1 MVPTGNAGVLAFVYR
16 SAGRRRAAAS
26 GTTPRGYRAG
36 MGRALVRISQAA
48 ARHRKAFVLAWAAL
62 LVLALPF
69 AGRAQSRLSN
79 GGFEVPGAE
88 SQLNLAYFEHLPR
101 YGAQPFTFL
110 VSAPTAGAAE
120 ARLAQIHQEALQVDD
135 RIRFTTA
142 PAASPDGRTR
152 AVTGYASVSQNEA
165 LAIARRLADRV
176 QVTEGST
183 RVYVLGAPALYSD
196 FQKIIETDLARAE
209 TLTAPFIAVVLIALF
224 GALVAATLPIV
235 LAVGAVVV
243 TFGAVFFVASATEM
257 SVFVTTM
264 VSMIGIGVA
273 VDYSMFV
280 LARFREELQRGA
292 IVDDAVDTAMRT
304 SGTAVVFSGLT
315 VVLALL
321 ALWIVPV
328 RAVQSMAAGAMMVV
342 AVAVLA
348 SATLLP
354 ALLHWLGARV
364 DRGRVRRRGGRR
376 EAGAGHAFWVRWVG
390 GIMRRPVVWFCASA
404 GLLGVLTL
412 PALWLETDNRTL
424 EQMPRSS
431 PIVAGND
438 ILSSRIT
445 GPGQGEAGAV
455 SVLVRP
461 RSGDASALAAGAR
474 RLAARVGRDPLVERT
489 TIRRLGNALAIQ
501 AMLRVDPESAQ
512 AENTLVPRLRSLIHG
527 DPIERVATV
536 DVGGVSAFNYDLNQE
551 VGSDLWMVIAA
562 VIVLA
567 YVVLLVLLRSVLL
580 PLKAVVMNLLSVG
593 AAYGVIVAVFQ
604 WGWLD
609 FTGFHHLGHLNTINP
624 SLILAITFGLSMD
637 YEVFLL
643 TRIRE
648 RYELH
653 GSNERAV
660 AEGIASSARFITSAA
675 AIMVVV
681 FGSFALTGVPTIKE
695 IGVGLAS
702 AIAIDA
708 TLTRLVLVPATMR
721 LLGDWNWW
729 LPGWLDRRLPQL
741 AHEAP
746 AAGD

>member
-1 MVPTGNAGVLAFVYR
+1 LVP
-16 SAGRRRAAAS
+16 
-26 GTTPRGYRAG
+26 GTDFSSNYRAG
-36 MGRALVRISQAA
+36 VGRALVRISRIA
-48 ARHRKAFVLAWAAL
+48 ARRPWTFVLAWVAL

-69 AGRAQSRLSN
+69 AGHAQSKLSN

-88 SQLNLAYFEHLPR
+88 SQRNLAYFENLPR
-101 YGAQPFTFL
+101 YGAQPFTLL
-110 VSAPTAGAAE
+110 VSAPTAQAA
-120 ARLAQIHQEALQVDD
+120 ADRLDQVRQEALAVDG
-135 RIRFTTA
+135 RIRFTTPPEGA
-142 PAASPDGRTR
+142 PDGRTR
-152 AVTGYASVSQNEA
+152 EITGYASVSQNEA
-165 LAIARRLADRV
+165 LEISRRLADRM
-176 QVTEGST
+176 QVTDGTT
-183 RVYVLGAPALYSD
+183 RVYVLGAPALYAS
-196 FQKIIETDLARAE
+196 FQRIIEQDLARAE
-209 TLTAPFIAVVLIALF
+209 TLTAPFIAIVLVALF
-224 GALVAATLPIV
+224 GALVAATLPIA
-235 LAVGAVVV
+235 LAVASVVI
-243 TFGAVFFVASATEM
+243 TFGAVFFAASATEM

-280 LARFREELQRGA
+280 LARFREELQAGA
-292 IVDDAVDTAMRT
+292 EPHAAVDTAMRT

-321 ALWIVPV
+321 ALWLVPV

-342 AVAVLA
+342 AIAVLA
-348 SATLLP
+348 SSTLLP
-354 ALLHWLGARV
+354 ALLHLLGRRV
-364 DRGRVRRRGGRR
+364 DRGRLPRRSRPGRERRG
-376 EAGAGHAFWVRWVG
+376 EFWVRWVG
-390 GIMRRPVVWFCASA
+390 RIMRRPLVWFCASA
-404 GLLGVLTL
+404 GLLVALTL
-412 PALWLETDNRTL
+412 PAIALETDNRTL

-431 PIVAGND
+431 PIVVGND
-438 ILSSRIT
+438 ILSARIT
-445 GPGQGEAGAV
+445 GPGQGPAGAV
-455 SVLVRP
+455 SILLRP
-461 RSGDASALAAGAR
+461 RTGDAAALAPDAR
-474 RLAARVGRDPLVERT
+474 RIAAKVERDPLVQGT
-489 TIRRLGNALAIQ
+489 TIRRLGNALNVQ
-501 AMLRVDPESAQ
+501 AQIRVDPESEQ
-512 AENTLVPRLRSLIHG
+512 AENELVPRLRTLIHA
-527 DPIERVATV
+527 DPVERRATV
-536 DVGGVSAFNYDLNQE
+536 NAGGVSAFNYDLNQE

-562 VIVLA
+562 VVVLA
-567 YVVLLVLLRSVLL
+567 YLVLLVLLRSVLL

-593 AAYGVIVAVFQ
+593 AAYGVIVAIFQ

-648 RYELH
+648 RYEIH

-660 AEGIASSARFITSAA
+660 AEGIASSARIITSAA

-695 IGVGLAS
+695 VGVGLAS

-708 TLTRLVLVPATMR
+708 THTRLVLVPATMR

-729 LPGWLDRRLPQL
+729 LPHWLDRRLPQL

>member
-1 MVPTGNAGVLAFVYR
+1 LSSN
-16 SAGRRRAAAS
+16 
-26 GTTPRGYRAG
+26 YRAG
-36 MGRALVRISQAA
+36 VGRALVRISRLA
-48 ARHRKAFVLAWAAL
+48 ARRRRAFVLVWVAL

-69 AGRAQSRLSN
+69 AGRAQSKLSN

-88 SQLNLAYFEHLPR
+88 SQRNVAYFQKMPR
-101 YGAQPFTFL
+101 FGAEPFTFV
-110 VSAPTAGAAE
+110 VSAPTPQAAA
-120 ARLAQIHQEALQVDD
+120 ARLAEVRRQALAVDG
-135 RIRFTTA
+135 RIRFTTPPESSA
-142 PAASPDGRTR
+142 DGLTR
-152 AVTGYASVSQNEA
+152 EVTGYASVTQNEA
-165 LAIARRLADRV
+165 LQISRRLADRM
-176 QVTEGST
+176 QVTDGPT
-183 RVYVLGAPALYSD
+183 RVYVLGAAALYSS
-196 FQKIIETDLARAE
+196 FQQIIEQDLARAE
-209 TLTAPFIAVVLIALF
+209 TLTAPFIAIVLVALF
-224 GALVAATLPIV
+224 GALVAATLPIA
-235 LAVGAVVV
+235 LAVAAVVI
-243 TFGAVFFVASATEM
+243 TFGAVFFAASATEM

-280 LARFREELQRGA
+280 LARFREELDAGA
-292 IVDDAVDTAMRT
+292 EPAGAVDTAMRT

-321 ALWIVPV
+321 ALWLVPV

-348 SATLLP
+348 SSTLLP
-354 ALLHWLGARV
+354 ALLHMLGRRV
-364 DRGRVRRRGGRR
+364 DRGRIGGRSRAKRDRRG
-376 EAGAGHAFWVRWVG
+376 EFWAAWVAR
-390 GIMRRPVVWFCASA
+390 IMRRPLPWFCASA
-404 GLLGVLTL
+404 GLLVALTL

-431 PIVAGND
+431 PIVVGNS

-445 GPGQGEAGAV
+445 GPGQGEAGAI
-455 SVLVRP
+455 SILIRP
-461 RSGDASALAAGAR
+461 HTGDAAALAADAR
-474 RLAARVGRDPLVERT
+474 RIAAKIGRDPLVQGTR
-489 TIRRLGNALAIQ
+489 IRRLGNALNVQ
-501 AMLRVDPESAQ
+501 ALIRVDPESEQ
-512 AENTLVPRLRSLIHG
+512 AENVLVPRLRAIVHA
-527 DPIERVATV
+527 DPVERRATA
-536 DVGGVSAFNYDLNQE
+536 DAGGVSAFNYDLNQE

-593 AAYGVIVAVFQ
+593 AAYGVIVAIFQ

-648 RYELH
+648 RYEAH

-660 AEGIASSARFITSAA
+660 AEGIASSARIITSAA

-681 FGSFALTGVPTIKE
+681 FGSFALTGVPTVKE
-695 IGVGLAS
+695 VGVGLAS

-729 LPGWLDRRLPQL
+729 LPQWLDRRLPQL

>member
-1 MVPTGNAGVLAFVYR
+1 LVP
-16 SAGRRRAAAS
+16 
-26 GTTPRGYRAG
+26 GTDFSCVYRAG
-36 MGRALVRISQAA
+36 VGRALVRIRRTA
-48 ARHRKAFVLAWAAL
+48 ARRPWAFVLAWVAL

-69 AGRAQSRLSN
+69 AGQAQSKLSN

-88 SQLNLAYFEHLPR
+88 SQRNLAYFEHLPR
-101 YGAQPFTFL
+101 YGAQPFTLL
-110 VSAPTAGAAE
+110 VAAPTPQAAA
-120 ARLAQIHQEALQVDD
+120 ARLATVQREALRIDG
-135 RIRFTTA
+135 RIRFTTPPESSA
-142 PAASPDGRTR
+142 DGR
-152 AVTGYASVSQNEA
+152 AQEITGYASLSQNEA
-165 LAIARRLADRV
+165 LAVSRRLADRM
-176 QVTEGST
+176 QATNGQT
-183 RVYVLGAPALYSD
+183 RVYVLGAPALYAS

-209 TLTAPFIAVVLIALF
+209 TLTAPFIAIVLVALF
-224 GALVAATLPIV
+224 GALVAATLPLA
-235 LAVGAVVV
+235 LAVVSVVI

-280 LARFREELQRGA
+280 LARFREELRSGA
-292 IVDDAVDTAMRT
+292 DWHAAVDTAMRT

-321 ALWIVPV
+321 ALWLVPV

-348 SATLLP
+348 SSTLLA
-354 ALLHWLGARV
+354 ALLHLLGRRV
-364 DRGRVRRRGGRR
+364 DRGRIRRRPRHSGDRSG
-376 EAGAGHAFWVRWVG
+376 EFWQRWVAH
-390 GIMRRPVVWFCASA
+390 IMRRPLLWFCASA
-404 GLLGVLTL
+404 GLLIVLTL
-412 PALWLETDNRTL
+412 PAIALETDNRTL

-431 PIVAGND
+431 PIAVGNAV
-438 ILSSRIT
+438 LSDRIT

-455 SVLVRP
+455 SILMRP
-461 RSGDASALAAGAR
+461 LSGDAAALAPDAR
-474 RLAARVGRDPLVERT
+474 RIAAKVERDPLVLRT
-489 TIRRLGNALAIQ
+489 TIRRLGNALNVQ
-501 AMLRVDPESAQ
+501 AQIRVNPESQQ
-512 AENTLVPRLRSLIHG
+512 AENELVPRLRTLVHT
-527 DPIERVATV
+527 DLAVRRATV
-536 DVGGVSAFNYDLNQE
+536 NAGGVSAFNYDLNQE

-562 VIVLA
+562 VLVLA
-567 YVVLLVLLRSVLL
+567 YGVLLVLLRSVLL
-580 PLKAVVMNLLSVG
+580 PLKAVIMNLLSVG

-648 RYELH
+648 RYEVH

-660 AEGIASSARFITSAA
+660 AEGIASSARIITSAA

-695 IGVGLAS
+695 VGVGLAS

-729 LPGWLDRRLPQL
+729 LPRWLDRRLPQL

>member
-1 MVPTGNAGVLAFVYR
+1 
-16 SAGRRRAAAS
+16 
-26 GTTPRGYRAG
+26 
-36 MGRALVRISQAA
+36 
-48 ARHRKAFVLAWAAL
+48 
-62 LVLALPF
+62 
-69 AGRAQSRLSN
+69 
-79 GGFEVPGAE
+79 
-88 SQLNLAYFEHLPR
+88 
-101 YGAQPFTFL
+101 
-110 VSAPTAGAAE
+110 
-120 ARLAQIHQEALQVDD
+120 
-135 RIRFTTA
+135 
-142 PAASPDGRTR
+142 
-152 AVTGYASVSQNEA
+152 
-165 LAIARRLADRV
+165 
-176 QVTEGST
+176 
-183 RVYVLGAPALYSD
+183 
-196 FQKIIETDLARAE
+196 
-209 TLTAPFIAVVLIALF
+209 
-224 GALVAATLPIV
+224 
-235 LAVGAVVV
+235 
-243 TFGAVFFVASATEM
+243 
-257 SVFVTTM
+257 M

-280 LARFREELQRGA
+280 LARFREELQAGA
-292 IVDDAVDTAMRT
+292 EPDAAVDTAMRT

-321 ALWIVPV
+321 ALWLVPV
-328 RAVQSMAAGAMMVV
+328 RAIQSMAAGAMMVV

-348 SATLLP
+348 SSTLLP
-354 ALLHWLGARV
+354 ALLHLLGRRI
-364 DRGRVRRRGGRR
+364 DRGRVRRPSRAQLDRSN
-376 EAGAGHAFWVRWVG
+376 AFWTRWVG
-390 GIMRRPVVWFCASA
+390 RIMRRPLLWFCASA
-404 GLLGVLTL
+404 GLLVALTL
-412 PALWLETDNRTL
+412 PAIALETDNRTL

-431 PIVAGND
+431 TIVVGD
-438 ILSSRIT
+438 SILSNRIT

-455 SVLVRP
+455 SILIRP
-461 RSGDASALAAGAR
+461 LSGDASALALAPDGR
-474 RLAARVGRDPLVERT
+474 RIAAKVGRDPLVQST
-489 TIRRLGNALAIQ
+489 TIRRLGNALTIQ
-501 AMLRVDPESAQ
+501 AQIRVDPESQQ
-512 AENTLVPRLRSLIHG
+512 AENELVPRLRSVIHA
-527 DPIERVATV
+527 DPAERRATI

-562 VIVLA
+562 VLVLA

-648 RYELH
+648 RYEIH

-660 AEGIASSARFITSAA
+660 AEGIASSARIITSAA

-695 IGVGLAS
+695 VGVGLAS

-729 LPGWLDRRLPQL
+729 LPRWLDRRLPQL

>member
-1 MVPTGNAGVLAFVYR
+1 MGPGPPGGVYR
-16 SAGRRRAAAS
+16 ATVG
-26 GTTPRGYRAG
+26 GV
-36 MGRALVRISQAA
+36 LVRISRAA
-48 ARHRKAFVLAWAAL
+48 ARRRWAFVLVWVGL
-62 LVLALPF
+62 LVIALPF
-69 AGRAQSRLSN
+69 AGRAQSKLSN

-88 SQLNLAYFEHLPR
+88 SELNLAYFEHLPR
-101 YGAQPFTFL
+101 YGAQPFTLL
-110 VSAPTAGAAE
+110 VSAPTAEAAA
-120 ARLAQIHQEALQVDD
+120 ARLADVRREALAVDR

-142 PAASPDGRTR
+142 PIASPDGRAR

-165 LAIARRLADRV
+165 LAISRRLADRM
-176 QVTEGST
+176 QVTDGST
-183 RVYVLGAPALYSD
+183 RVYVLGAPALYAA
-196 FQKIIETDLARAE
+196 FQKIIEKDLARAE
-209 TLTAPFIAVVLIALF
+209 TLTAPFIAIVLVALF
-224 GALVAATLPIV
+224 GALVAAMLPLALAIV
-235 LAVGAVVV
+235 SVVI
-243 TFGAVFFVASATEM
+243 TFGAVFFAASATEM

-280 LARFREELQRGA
+280 LARFREELAAGA
-292 IVDDAVDTAMRT
+292 DPDDAVDTAMRT

-321 ALWIVPV
+321 ALWLVPV

-342 AVAVLA
+342 TVAVLA
-348 SATLLP
+348 SSTLLP
-354 ALLHWLGARV
+354 ALLHILGRRV
-364 DRGRVRRRGGRR
+364 DRGRIRRRSRPGRDR
-376 EAGAGHAFWVRWVG
+376 RGEFWERWVG
-390 GIMRRPVVWFCASA
+390 RIMRRPLLWFCASA
-404 GLLGVLTL
+404 GLLIVLTL
-412 PALWLETDNRTL
+412 PAISLETDNRTL

-438 ILSSRIT
+438 VLSSQIT
-445 GPGQGEAGAV
+445 GPGQGEAGAI
-455 SVLVRP
+455 SILVRP
-461 RSGDASALAAGAR
+461 FSGDVSALAPETR
-474 RLAARVGRDPLVERT
+474 RLAAKVSRDPLVQGT
-489 TIRRLGNALAIQ
+489 TIRRLGNALNIQ
-501 AMLRVDPESAQ
+501 ALIRVDPESEQ
-512 AENTLVPRLRSLIHG
+512 AENVLAPRLRSLVHA
-527 DPIERVATV
+527 DPIERRASVN
-536 DVGGVSAFNYDLNQE
+536 VGGVSAFNYDLNQE
-551 VGSDLWMVIAA
+551 VGSDLWMVITA
-562 VIVLA
+562 VVVLA
-567 YVVLLVLLRSVLL
+567 YLVLLVLLRSVLL

-593 AAYGVIVAVFQ
+593 AAYGVIVAIFQ

-660 AEGIASSARFITSAA
+660 AEGIATSARIITSAA

-695 IGVGLAS
+695 VGVGLAS

-708 TLTRLVLVPATMR
+708 TITRLVLVPATMR

-729 LPGWLDRRLPQL
+729 LPGWLDRRLPQM

>member
-1 MVPTGNAGVLAFVYR
+1 V
-16 SAGRRRAAAS
+16 
-26 GTTPRGYRAG
+26 
-36 MGRALVRISQAA
+36 GRALVRISRIA
-48 ARHRKAFVLAWAAL
+48 ARRRRAFALAWVVL
-62 LVLALPF
+62 LLLALPF
-69 AGRAQSRLSN
+69 AGHAQSKLSN

-88 SQLNLAYFEHLPR
+88 SQRNVAYFENLPR
-101 YGAQPFTFL
+101 YGAEPFTFL
-110 VSAPTAGAAE
+110 VSAPTPQAAAARLGELHAE
-120 ARLAQIHQEALQVDD
+120 ALRVDG
-135 RIRFTTA
+135 RIRFTTPPRSSA
-142 PAASPDGRTR
+142 DGRTR
-152 AVTGYASVSQNEA
+152 MLTGYASVTQNQA
-165 LAIARRLADRV
+165 LGIARRLADRM
-176 QVTEGST
+176 QVTDGPT
-183 RVYVLGAPALYSD
+183 RVYILGPPALYSS
-196 FQKIIETDLARAE
+196 FQKIIEQDLARAE
-209 TLTAPFIAVVLIALF
+209 TLTAPFIAIVLVALF
-224 GALVAATLPIV
+224 GALVAATLPLA
-235 LAVGAVVV
+235 LAVAAVVI

-280 LARFREELQRGA
+280 LARFREELQAGA
-292 IVDDAVDTAMRT
+292 EPAAAVDTAMRT

-348 SATLLP
+348 SSTLLP
-354 ALLHWLGARV
+354 ALLHMLGRRV
-364 DRGRVRRRGGRR
+364 DRGRIGRR
-376 EAGAGHAFWVRWVG
+376 ARPGRDRSGDFWAAWVG
-390 GIMRRPVVWFCASA
+390 RIMRRPLLWFCVSA
-404 GLLGVLTL
+404 GLLVALTL
-412 PALWLETDNRTL
+412 PAIALETDNRTL
-424 EQMPRSS
+424 EQMPGSS
-431 PIVAGND
+431 PVVVGNG
-438 ILSSRIT
+438 ILSSQIT
-445 GPGQGEAGAV
+445 GPGQGESGAV
-455 SVLVRP
+455 SILMRP
-461 RSGDASALAAGAR
+461 LSGDASALAPDAR
-474 RLAARVGRDPLVERT
+474 RIAAKVRRDPLVQSTR
-489 TIRRLGNALAIQ
+489 IRRLGNALNVQ
-501 AMLRVDPESAQ
+501 ALIRVDPESEQ
-512 AENTLVPRLRSLIHG
+512 AENQIVPRLRRVIHA
-527 DPIERVATV
+527 DPVERRATV

-593 AAYGVIVAVFQ
+593 AAYGVIVAIFQ

-648 RYELH
+648 RYEIH

-660 AEGIASSARFITSAA
+660 AEGIASSARIITSAA

-695 IGVGLAS
+695 VGVGLAS

-729 LPGWLDRRLPQL
+729 LPHWLDRRLPEL

>member
-1 MVPTGNAGVLAFVYR
+1 V
-16 SAGRRRAAAS
+16 
-26 GTTPRGYRAG
+26 
-36 MGRALVRISQAA
+36 GRALVRISRVA
-48 ARHRKAFVLAWAAL
+48 ARRRRAFVLAWLVLL
-62 LVLALPF
+62 LVALPF
-69 AGRAQSRLSN
+69 AGRAQSKLSN

-88 SQLNLAYFEHLPR
+88 SQRNVAYFENLPR
-101 YGAQPFTFL
+101 YGAEPFTLL
-110 VSAPTAGAAE
+110 VSAPTAQAADIRLRRLRAE
-120 ARLAQIHQEALQVDD
+120 ALRVDG
-135 RIRFTTA
+135 RIRFTT
-142 PAASPDGRTR
+142 PPRSSPDGRTR

-165 LAIARRLADRV
+165 LEISRRLADRV
-176 QVTEGST
+176 QVTDGPT
-183 RVYVLGAPALYSD
+183 RVYILGPPALYSS
-196 FQKIIETDLARAE
+196 FQKIIEQDLARAE
-209 TLTAPFIAVVLIALF
+209 TLTAPFIAVVLVALF
-224 GALVAATLPIV
+224 GALVAATLPIA
-235 LAVGAVVV
+235 LAVAAVVI
-243 TFGAVFFVASATEM
+243 TFGAVFFTASATEM

-280 LARFREELQRGA
+280 LARFREELDAGA
-292 IVDDAVDTAMRT
+292 EPAAAVDTAMRT

-321 ALWIVPV
+321 ALWLVPV

-348 SATLLP
+348 SSTLLP
-354 ALLHWLGARV
+354 ALLHMLGRRV
-364 DRGRVRRRGGRR
+364 DRGRIGRRTRLERDRRR
-376 EAGAGHAFWVRWVG
+376 EFWTAWVAQ
-390 GIMRRPVVWFCASA
+390 IMRRPLVWFCASA
-404 GLLGVLTL
+404 GLLVILTL
-412 PALWLETDNRTL
+412 PAIALETDNRTL

-431 PIVAGND
+431 PVVAGNG
-438 ILSSRIT
+438 ILSSKIT
-445 GPGQGEAGAV
+445 GPGQGEAGAI
-455 SVLVRP
+455 SILMRP
-461 RSGDASALAAGAR
+461 ISGDAATLAADAHR
-474 RLAARVGRDPLVERT
+474 IAAKVGRDPLVRGT
-489 TIRRLGNALAIQ
+489 SIRRLGNALNVQ
-501 AMLRVDPESAQ
+501 ALIRVDPESEQ
-512 AENTLVPRLRSLIHG
+512 AENELVPRLRRVIHA
-527 DPIERVATV
+527 DPVERRATV
-536 DVGGVSAFNYDLNQE
+536 NLGGVSAFNYDLNQE

-562 VIVLA
+562 VVVLA

-593 AAYGVIVAVFQ
+593 AAYGVIVAIFQ

-637 YEVFLL
+637 YVVFLL

-648 RYELH
+648 RYEAH

-660 AEGIASSARFITSAA
+660 AEGIASSARIITSAA

-695 IGVGLAS
+695 VGVGLAS

-708 TLTRLVLVPATMR
+708 TITRLVLVPATMR

-729 LPGWLDRRLPQL
+729 LPHWLDRRLPQM

>member
-1 MVPTGNAGVLAFVYR
+1 
-16 SAGRRRAAAS
+16 
-26 GTTPRGYRAG
+26 
-36 MGRALVRISQAA
+36 
-48 ARHRKAFVLAWAAL
+48 VLAWVAL

-69 AGRAQSRLSN
+69 AGHAQAKLSN

-88 SQLNLAYFEHLPR
+88 SQRNLAYFENLPR
-101 YGAQPFTFL
+101 YGAQPFTLL
-110 VSAPTAGAAE
+110 VSAPTAQAAA
-120 ARLAQIHQEALQVDD
+120 ARLDQVRHEALAVDG
-135 RIRFTTA
+135 RIRFTTPPEGA
-142 PAASPDGRTR
+142 PDGRTR
-152 AVTGYASVSQNEA
+152 EITGYASVSQNEA
-165 LAIARRLADRV
+165 LEISRRLADRM
-176 QVTEGST
+176 QVTDGPT
-183 RVYVLGAPALYSD
+183 RVYVLGAPALYAS
-196 FQKIIETDLARAE
+196 FQRIIEQDLARAE
-209 TLTAPFIAVVLIALF
+209 TLTAPFIAIVLVALF
-224 GALVAATLPIV
+224 GALVAATLPIA
-235 LAVGAVVV
+235 LAVAAVVI
-243 TFGAVFFVASATEM
+243 TFGAVFFAASATEM

-280 LARFREELQRGA
+280 LARFREELEAGA
-292 IVDDAVDTAMRT
+292 EPHAAVDTAMRT

-321 ALWIVPV
+321 ALWLVPV

-342 AVAVLA
+342 AIAVLA
-348 SATLLP
+348 SSTLLP
-354 ALLHWLGARV
+354 ALLHLLGRRV
-364 DRGRVRRRGGRR
+364 DRGRLRRRSRPGRER
-376 EAGAGHAFWVRWVG
+376 RGEFWARWVG
-390 GIMRRPVVWFCASA
+390 GIMRRPLLWFCASA
-404 GLLGVLTL
+404 GLLVALTL
-412 PALWLETDNRTL
+412 PAIALETDNRTL

-431 PIVAGND
+431 PIVVGNG
-438 ILSSRIT
+438 ILSARIT
-445 GPGQGEAGAV
+445 GPGQGPAGAV
-455 SVLVRP
+455 SILLRP
-461 RSGDASALAAGAR
+461 RTGDASALAPDAR
-474 RLAARVGRDPLVERT
+474 RIAAKVERDPLVQGT
-489 TIRRLGNALAIQ
+489 TIRRLGNALNVQ
-501 AMLRVDPESAQ
+501 AQIRVDPESEQ
-512 AENTLVPRLRSLIHG
+512 AENELVPRLRTLIHA
-527 DPIERVATV
+527 DPVERRATV
-536 DVGGVSAFNYDLNQE
+536 NAGGVSAFNYDLNQE

-562 VIVLA
+562 VVVLA
-567 YVVLLVLLRSVLL
+567 YLVLLVLLRSVLL

-593 AAYGVIVAVFQ
+593 AAYGVIVAIFQ

-648 RYELH
+648 RYEIH

-660 AEGIASSARFITSAA
+660 AEGIASSARIITSAA

-695 IGVGLAS
+695 VGVGLAS

-729 LPGWLDRRLPQL
+729 LPHWLDRRLPQL

>member
-1 MVPTGNAGVLAFVYR
+1 M
-16 SAGRRRAAAS
+16 
-26 GTTPRGYRAG
+26 
-36 MGRALVRISQAA
+36 
-48 ARHRKAFVLAWAAL
+48 LAWVAL

-69 AGRAQSRLSN
+69 AGHAQSKLSN

-88 SQLNLAYFEHLPR
+88 SQRNLAYFENLPR
-101 YGAQPFTFL
+101 YGAQPFTLL
-110 VSAPTAGAAE
+110 VSAPTAQAAA
-120 ARLAQIHQEALQVDD
+120 ARLDQVRQEALAVDG
-135 RIRFTTA
+135 RIRFTTPPEGA
-142 PAASPDGRTR
+142 PDGRTR
-152 AVTGYASVSQNEA
+152 EITGYASVSQNEA
-165 LAIARRLADRV
+165 LEISRRLADRM
-176 QVTEGST
+176 QVTDGTT
-183 RVYVLGAPALYSD
+183 RVYVLGAPALYAS
-196 FQKIIETDLARAE
+196 FQRIIEQDLARAE
-209 TLTAPFIAVVLIALF
+209 TLTAPFIAIVLVALF
-224 GALVAATLPIV
+224 GALVAATLPIA
-235 LAVGAVVV
+235 LAVAAVVI
-243 TFGAVFFVASATEM
+243 TFGAVFFAASATEM

-280 LARFREELQRGA
+280 LARFREELQAGA
-292 IVDDAVDTAMRT
+292 EPHAAVDTAMRT

-321 ALWIVPV
+321 ALWLVPV

-342 AVAVLA
+342 AIAVLA
-348 SATLLP
+348 SSTLLP
-354 ALLHWLGARV
+354 ALLHLLGRRV
-364 DRGRVRRRGGRR
+364 DRGRLPRRSRGGRDR
-376 EAGAGHAFWVRWVG
+376 GGEFWARWVG
-390 GIMRRPVVWFCASA
+390 RIMRRPLLWFCASA
-404 GLLGVLTL
+404 GLLVALTL
-412 PALWLETDNRTL
+412 PAIALETDNRTL

-431 PIVAGND
+431 PIVVGNG
-438 ILSSRIT
+438 ILSARIT
-445 GPGQGEAGAV
+445 GPGQGPAGAV
-455 SVLVRP
+455 SILLRP
-461 RSGDASALAAGAR
+461 RTGDAAALAPDAR
-474 RLAARVGRDPLVERT
+474 RIAAKVERDPLVQGT
-489 TIRRLGNALAIQ
+489 TIRRLGNALNVQ
-501 AMLRVDPESAQ
+501 AQIRVDPESEQ
-512 AENTLVPRLRSLIHG
+512 AENELVPRLRTLIHA
-527 DPIERVATV
+527 DPVERRATV
-536 DVGGVSAFNYDLNQE
+536 NAGGVSAFNYDLNQE

-562 VIVLA
+562 VVVLA
-567 YVVLLVLLRSVLL
+567 YLVLLVLLRSVLL

-593 AAYGVIVAVFQ
+593 AAYGVIVAIFQ

-648 RYELH
+648 RYEIH

-660 AEGIASSARFITSAA
+660 AEGIASSARIITSAA

-695 IGVGLAS
+695 VGVGLAS

-729 LPGWLDRRLPQL
+729 LPHWLDRRLPQL

>member
-1 MVPTGNAGVLAFVYR
+1 MLRLT
-16 SAGRRRAAAS
+16 
-26 GTTPRGYRAG
+26 YRAVV
-36 MGRALVRISQAA
+36 GRALVRISQIA
-48 ARHRKAFVLAWAAL
+48 ARHRRAFVLAWVAL

-69 AGRAQSRLSN
+69 AGRAQSKLSN

-88 SQLNLAYFEHLPR
+88 SQRNVAYFENLPR
-101 YGAQPFTFL
+101 YGAEPFTFL
-110 VSAPTAGAAE
+110 VTAPTPQAAA
-120 ARLAQIHQEALQVDD
+120 ARLARLRTEALQVDG
-135 RIRFTTA
+135 RIRFTTPPESSA
-142 PAASPDGRTR
+142 DGRTR
-152 AVTGYASVSQNEA
+152 EVTGYASVTQNEA
-165 LAIARRLADRV
+165 LQISRRLADRM
-176 QVTEGST
+176 QVTEGPT
-183 RVYVLGAPALYSD
+183 RVYVLGAAALYSS

-209 TLTAPFIAVVLIALF
+209 TLTAPFIAVVLVALF
-224 GALVAATLPIV
+224 GALVAATLPIA
-235 LAVGAVVV
+235 LAVAAVVI

-280 LARFREELQRGA
+280 LARFREELGA
-292 IVDDAVDTAMRT
+292 GAEPAAAVDTAMRT

-321 ALWIVPV
+321 ALWLVPV

-348 SATLLP
+348 SSTLLP
-354 ALLHWLGARV
+354 ALLHLLGRRV
-364 DRGRVRRRGGRR
+364 DRGRIRRSRPDRDRRG
-376 EAGAGHAFWVRWVG
+376 EFWTAWVG
-390 GIMRRPVVWFCASA
+390 RIMRRPLLWFCASA
-404 GLLGVLTL
+404 GILVALTL

-431 PIVAGND
+431 PIVVGND
-438 ILSSRIT
+438 ILSKRIT
-445 GPGQGEAGAV
+445 GPGQGEAGAI
-455 SVLVRP
+455 SILIRP
-461 RSGDASALAAGAR
+461 RSGDASALATDAR
-474 RLAARVGRDPLVERT
+474 RIAAKVGRDPLVQSTR
-489 TIRRLGNALAIQ
+489 IRRLGNALNVQ
-501 AMLRVDPESAQ
+501 ALIRVDPESEQ
-512 AENTLVPRLRSLIHG
+512 AENVLVPRLRAIVHA
-527 DPIERVATV
+527 DPVEQRATA
-536 DVGGVSAFNYDLNQE
+536 DAGGVSAFNYDLNQE
-551 VGSDLWMVIAA
+551 VGSDLWMVIVA

-567 YVVLLVLLRSVLL
+567 YVVLLLLLRSVLL

-593 AAYGVIVAVFQ
+593 AAYGVIVAIFQ

-648 RYELH
+648 RYEVH

-660 AEGIASSARFITSAA
+660 AEGIASSARIITSAA

-695 IGVGLAS
+695 VGVGLAS

-729 LPGWLDRRLPQL
+729 LPHWLDRRLPQL

>member
-1 MVPTGNAGVLAFVYR
+1 MGRVLVRWSRIAARRRWAFVV
-16 SAGRRRAAAS
+16 GW
-26 GTTPRGYRAG
+26 
-36 MGRALVRISQAA
+36 V
-48 ARHRKAFVLAWAAL
+48 VLL
-62 LVLALPF
+62 IVALPF
-69 AGRAQSRLSN
+69 AGRAQAKLSN

-88 SQLNLAYFEHLPR
+88 SQRNVAYFEHLPR
-101 YGAQPFTFL
+101 YGAEPFTFL
-110 VSAPTAGAAE
+110 VSAPTPQAAAARLSSVHAE
-120 ARLAQIHQEALQVDD
+120 ALRVDS
-135 RIRFTTA
+135 RIRFTT
-142 PAASPDGRTR
+142 PPRSSPDGRTR
-152 AVTGYASVSQNEA
+152 AVTGYASVSQDEA
-165 LAIARRLADRV
+165 LAISRRLSDRM
-176 QVTEGST
+176 QVTDGPT
-183 RVYVLGAPALYSD
+183 RVYVLGAPALYAS
-196 FQKIIETDLARAE
+196 FQKIIERDLARAE
-209 TLTAPFIAVVLIALF
+209 TLTAPFIAIVLVALF
-224 GALVAATLPIV
+224 GALVAATLPIA
-235 LAVGAVVV
+235 LAIAAVVI

-280 LARFREELQRGA
+280 LARFREELQAGA
-292 IVDDAVDTAMRT
+292 EPDAAVDTAMRT

-321 ALWIVPV
+321 ALWLVPV
-328 RAVQSMAAGAMMVV
+328 RAIQSMAAGAMMVV

-348 SATLLP
+348 SSTLLP
-354 ALLHWLGARV
+354 ALLHILGRRV
-364 DRGRVRRRGGRR
+364 DRGRVRRRTRAGSDRR
-376 EAGAGHAFWVRWVG
+376 SEFWTRWVG
-390 GIMRRPVVWFCASA
+390 RIMRRPLVWFCASA
-404 GLLGVLTL
+404 GLLVALTL
-412 PALWLETDNRTL
+412 PAIALETDNRTL

-431 PIVAGND
+431 TIVVGD
-438 ILSSRIT
+438 GILSHRIT

-455 SVLVRP
+455 SILMRP
-461 RSGDASALAAGAR
+461 RTGDASTLAPDAR
-474 RLAARVGRDPLVERT
+474 RIAAKVARDPLVQGT
-489 TIRRLGNALAIQ
+489 TIRRLGNALNVQ
-501 AMLRVDPESAQ
+501 AQIRVNPESQQ
-512 AENTLVPRLRSLIHG
+512 AENVLVPRLRTVIHA
-527 DPIERVATV
+527 DPAERRATI

-562 VIVLA
+562 VVVLA
-567 YVVLLVLLRSVLL
+567 YLVLLVLLRSVLL

-609 FTGFHHLGHLNTINP
+609 FTGFRHLGHLNTINP

-648 RYELH
+648 RYEIH

-660 AEGIASSARFITSAA
+660 AEGIASSARIITSAA

-695 IGVGLAS
+695 VGVGLAS

-708 TLTRLVLVPATMR
+708 TITRLVLVPATMR

-729 LPGWLDRRLPQL
+729 LPRWLERRLPQI

>member
-1 MVPTGNAGVLAFVYR
+1 
-16 SAGRRRAAAS
+16 
-26 GTTPRGYRAG
+26 
-36 MGRALVRISQAA
+36 MGRALVRISRIA
-48 ARHRKAFVLAWAAL
+48 ARRRRAFVLVWVVL
-62 LVLALPF
+62 LLLALPF
-69 AGRAQSRLSN
+69 AARAQSKLSN

-88 SQLNLAYFEHLPR
+88 SQRNLAYFENLPR

-110 VSAPTAGAAE
+110 VTAPTPGAAA
-120 ARLAQIHQEALQVDD
+120 ARLSGLRAEALRVDG
-135 RIRFTTA
+135 RIRFTTPPESSA
-142 PAASPDGRTR
+142 DGRTR
-152 AVTGYASVSQNEA
+152 TVTGYASVSQNEA
-165 LAIARRLADRV
+165 LAISRRLAERV
-176 QVTEGST
+176 QVTEGPT
-183 RVYVLGAPALYSD
+183 RVYVLGAPALYAS
-196 FQKIIETDLARAE
+196 FQKIIEQDLARAE
-209 TLTAPFIAVVLIALF
+209 TLTAPFIAIVLVALF
-224 GALVAATLPIV
+224 GALVAATLPIA
-235 LAVGAVVV
+235 LAIAAVVI

-280 LARFREELQRGA
+280 LARFREELEAGA
-292 IVDDAVDTAMRT
+292 EPGAAVDMAMRT

-348 SATLLP
+348 SSTLLP
-354 ALLHWLGARV
+354 ALLHILGRRV
-364 DRGRVRRRGGRR
+364 DRGRIGRRSRPERDRRG
-376 EAGAGHAFWVRWVG
+376 EFWAAWVG
-390 GIMRRPVVWFCASA
+390 RIMRRPLLWFCASA
-404 GLLGVLTL
+404 GVLVALTL
-412 PALWLETDNRTL
+412 PAIALETDNRTL

-431 PIVAGND
+431 PIVAGNR
-438 ILSSRIT
+438 ILSSEIT
-445 GPGQGEAGAV
+445 GPGQGEAGAI
-455 SVLVRP
+455 SILMRP
-461 RSGDASALAAGAR
+461 LSGDASALAPDAR
-474 RLAARVGRDPLVERT
+474 RIAAEVGRNPLVQGTR
-489 TIRRLGNALAIQ
+489 IRRLGNALNVHALI
-501 AMLRVDPESAQ
+501 RVNPESEQ
-512 AENTLVPRLRSLIHG
+512 AENEIVPRLRTLIHA
-527 DPIERVATV
+527 DPVERRATV
-536 DVGGVSAFNYDLNQE
+536 NVGGVSAFNYDLNQE

-562 VIVLA
+562 VVVLA

-593 AAYGVIVAVFQ
+593 AAYGVIVAIFQ

-648 RYELH
+648 RYEAH

-660 AEGIASSARFITSAA
+660 AEGIASSARIITSAA

-695 IGVGLAS
+695 VGVGLAS

-729 LPGWLDRRLPQL
+729 LPHWLDRRLPKL
-741 AHEAP
+741 AHEAH

>member
-1 MVPTGNAGVLAFVYR
+1 VP
-16 SAGRRRAAAS
+16 
-26 GTTPRGYRAG
+26 GTDFSCNYRAG
-36 MGRALVRISQAA
+36 VGRALVQISQIA
-48 ARHRKAFVLAWAAL
+48 ARHRKAFVLAWAIL

-69 AGRAQSRLSN
+69 AGRAQSKLSN

-88 SQLNLAYFEHLPR
+88 SQRNVAYFENLPR
-101 YGAQPFTFL
+101 YGAEPFTFL
-110 VSAPTAGAAE
+110 VSAPTPQAAV
-120 ARLAQIHQEALQVDD
+120 ARLADVRRQALAVDG
-135 RIRFTTA
+135 RIRFTT
-142 PAASPDGRTR
+142 PPEASADGRTR
-152 AVTGYASVSQNEA
+152 EVTGYASVTQNEA
-165 LAIARRLADRV
+165 LQISRRLADRM
-176 QVTEGST
+176 QVTDGPT
-183 RVYVLGAPALYSD
+183 RVYVLGAAALYSS
-196 FQKIIETDLARAE
+196 FQKIIEQDLARAE
-209 TLTAPFIAVVLIALF
+209 TLTAPIIAIVLVALF
-224 GALVAATLPIV
+224 GALVAATLPIA
-235 LAVGAVVV
+235 LAVAAVVI

-280 LARFREELQRGA
+280 LARFREELEAGA
-292 IVDDAVDTAMRT
+292 EPATAVDTAMRT

-321 ALWIVPV
+321 ALWLVPV

-348 SATLLP
+348 SSTLLP
-354 ALLHWLGARV
+354 ALLHMLGRRV
-364 DRGRVRRRGGRR
+364 DRGRIRRFRPGRDRRG
-376 EAGAGHAFWVRWVG
+376 EFWTAWVG
-390 GIMRRPVVWFCASA
+390 RIMRRPLPWFCASA
-404 GLLGVLTL
+404 GVLVALTL

-431 PIVAGND
+431 PIVVGND
-438 ILSSRIT
+438 ILSKRIT
-445 GPGQGEAGAV
+445 GPGQGEAGAI
-455 SVLVRP
+455 SILIRP
-461 RSGDASALAAGAR
+461 RTGDASALAADAR
-474 RLAARVGRDPLVERT
+474 RIAAKVGRDPLVQT
-489 TIRRLGNALAIQ
+489 TRIRRLGNALNVQ
-501 AMLRVDPESAQ
+501 ALIRVDPESEQ
-512 AENTLVPRLRSLIHG
+512 AENVLVPRLRAIVHA
-527 DPIERVATV
+527 DPVERRATA
-536 DVGGVSAFNYDLNQE
+536 DAGGVSAFNYDLNQE

-567 YVVLLVLLRSVLL
+567 YLVLLVLLRSVLL

-593 AAYGVIVAVFQ
+593 AAYGVIVAIFQ

-648 RYELH
+648 RYEVH

-660 AEGIASSARFITSAA
+660 AEGIASSARIITSAA

-695 IGVGLAS
+695 VGVGLAS

-729 LPGWLDRRLPQL
+729 LPHWLDRRLPQL

>member
-1 MVPTGNAGVLAFVYR
+1 
-16 SAGRRRAAAS
+16 
-26 GTTPRGYRAG
+26 
-36 MGRALVRISQAA
+36 MGRALLLISRIA
-48 ARHRKAFVLAWAAL
+48 ARRRRAFVLAWVVL
-62 LVLALPF
+62 LVVALPF
-69 AGRAQSRLSN
+69 AGRAQSKLSN
-79 GGFEVPGAE
+79 GGFDVPGAE
-88 SQLNLAYFEHLPR
+88 SHRNLVYFQNLPR
-101 YGAQPFTFL
+101 YGAQPFTLL
-110 VSAPTAGAAE
+110 VSAPTADAAA
-120 ARLAQIHQEALQVDD
+120 ARLDAVRGEALRVDG

-142 PAASPDGRTR
+142 PEASPDGRTR
-152 AVTGYASVSQNEA
+152 EITGYASVSQNEA
-165 LAIARRLADRV
+165 LAISRDLADRM
-176 QVTEGST
+176 QVTDGPT
-183 RVYVLGAPALYSD
+183 RVYVLGAPALYAS
-196 FQKIIETDLARAE
+196 FQHIIEQDLARAE
-209 TLTAPFIAVVLIALF
+209 TLTAPFIAVVLVALF
-224 GALVAATLPIV
+224 GTLVAATLPIA
-235 LAVGAVVV
+235 LAVAAVVI
-243 TFGAVFFVASATEM
+243 TFGIVFFVASATEM

-280 LARFREELQRGA
+280 LARFREELQAGA
-292 IVDDAVDTAMRT
+292 DPDAAVDTAMRT

-354 ALLHWLGARV
+354 ALLHMLGRRV
-364 DRGRVRRRGGRR
+364 DRGRVRRLRRGRDRSG
-376 EAGAGHAFWVRWVG
+376 EFWAGWVG
-390 GIMRRPVVWFCASA
+390 GIMRRPLVWFCASA
-404 GLLGVLTL
+404 GLLVALTL
-412 PALWLETDNRTL
+412 PALSLETDNRTL

-431 PIVAGND
+431 PIVVGNE

-455 SVLVRP
+455 SVLLRP
-461 RSGDASALAAGAR
+461 RSGDASALVPDAR
-474 RLAARVGRDPLVERT
+474 RLAAEIGRDPLIQGT
-489 TIRRLGNALAIQ
+489 TIRRFGNALNIQ
-501 AMLRVDPESAQ
+501 ALLRVDPESEQ
-512 AENTLVPRLRSLIHG
+512 AENELVPRLRTLIHA
-527 DPIERVATV
+527 DPVQRRATANA
-536 DVGGVSAFNYDLNQE
+536 GGISAFNYDLNQE

-593 AAYGVIVAVFQ
+593 AAYGVIVAIFQ

-609 FTGFHHLGHLNTINP
+609 FAGFHHLGHLNTINP

-648 RYELH
+648 RYEAH

-660 AEGIASSARFITSAA
+660 AEGIASSARIITSAA

-729 LPGWLDRRLPQL
+729 LPSWLDRRLPQL

>member
-1 MVPTGNAGVLAFVYR
+1 V
-16 SAGRRRAAAS
+16 GR
-26 GTTPRGYRAG
+26 G
-36 MGRALVRISQAA
+36 LVRISRIA
-48 ARHRKAFVLAWAAL
+48 ARRPWAFVLAWAIL
-62 LVLALPF
+62 LLLALPF

-88 SQLNLAYFEHLPR
+88 SQRNLAYFEHLPR
-101 YGAQPFTFL
+101 YGAQPFTLL
-110 VSAPTAGAAE
+110 VAAPTPEAA
-120 ARLAQIHQEALQVDD
+120 ATRLDAVQREALGVDG

-142 PAASPDGRTR
+142 QESSPDGRTR
-152 AVTGYASVSQNEA
+152 EITGYASVSQNEA
-165 LAIARRLADRV
+165 LAISRRLADRM
-176 QVTEGST
+176 QVTEGPT
-183 RVYVLGAPALYSD
+183 RVYVLGAPALYAS
-196 FQKIIETDLARAE
+196 FQGIIEQNLARAE
-209 TLTAPFIAVVLIALF
+209 TLTAPFIAIVLVALF
-224 GALVAATLPIV
+224 GALVAATLPLA
-235 LAVGAVVV
+235 LAVVAVVI
-243 TFGAVFFVASATEM
+243 TFGAVFVVASATEM

-280 LARFREELQRGA
+280 LARFREEVEAGA
-292 IVDDAVDTAMRT
+292 EPHTAVHTAMRT

-321 ALWIVPV
+321 ALWLVPV

-348 SATLLP
+348 ASTLLP
-354 ALLHWLGARV
+354 ALLHILGRRV
-364 DRGRVRRRGGRR
+364 DRGRVRRRPRR
-376 EAGAGHAFWVRWVG
+376 GSDRGEFWARWVAR
-390 GIMRRPVVWFCASA
+390 IMGRPVLWFCASA
-404 GLLGVLTL
+404 GLLIALTL
-412 PALWLETDNRTL
+412 PALALETDNRTL

-431 PIVAGND
+431 PIVAGNG
-438 ILSSRIT
+438 ILSNRIT

-455 SVLVRP
+455 SILIRP
-461 RSGDASALAAGAR
+461 LSGDASALAPDAR
-474 RLAARVGRDPLVERT
+474 RIAAKVERNPLVQAT
-489 TIRRLGNALAIQ
+489 TIRRLGNALNVQ
-501 AMLRVDPESAQ
+501 AQIRVDPESQQ
-512 AENTLVPRLRSLIHG
+512 AENELVPRLRRVIHA
-527 DPIERVATV
+527 DPAERVATI

-562 VIVLA
+562 VLVLA
-567 YVVLLVLLRSVLL
+567 YAVLLVLLRSVLL

-660 AEGIASSARFITSAA
+660 AEGIASSARIITSAA

-695 IGVGLAS
+695 VGVGLAS

-708 TLTRLVLVPATMR
+708 TVTRLILVPATMR
-721 LLGDWNWW
+721 LLGEWNWW
-729 LPGWLDRRLPQL
+729 LPRWLDRRLPQL